1 MAQPTENSGYP
12 EPKTIDQTISLCR
25 LLVGC
30 FALAPAI
37 FGVIVLAMNAAS
49 GPIAGAN
56 AMIGQILG
64 GVAAVLLLV
73 NAVIGAVRWRLLA
86 GERDRGEAPSPARV
100 TSAVIVRGALV
111 EGPALLGAVAAL
123 LGGSA
128 YLFVT
133 LAGCALLVIMWV
145 RMPDD
150 LRNMVGALDR
160 NPYRWER

>member
-1 MAQPTENSGYP
+1 M
-12 EPKTIDQTISLCR
+12 
-25 LLVGC
+25 GC

-37 FGVIVLAMNAAS
+37 FGVIVLTMNAAS

-56 AMIGQILG
+56 STIGQVLG

-73 NAVIGAVRWRLLA
+73 NAVIGAFRWRMLA
-86 GERDRGEAPSPARV
+86 GERDRDRGEAPTPARL
-100 TSAVIVRGALV
+100 TSAVIMRGALV
-111 EGPALLGAVAAL
+111 EGPALLAAVAAL
-123 LGGSA
+123 LGGSV

-145 RMPDD
+145 RLPDS
-150 LRNMVGALDR
+150 LRNMVGAFDR

>member
-1 MAQPTENSGYP
+1 MTQPTESSGRT
-12 EPKTIDQTISLCR
+12 EPKTIEQAISLCR

-30 FALAPAI
+30 FALAPGL
-37 FGVIVLAMNAAS
+37 FGVIVLAMNTAS

-56 AMIGQILG
+56 TMIGQVLG
-64 GVAAVLLLV
+64 GVSAVLLLV
-73 NAVIGAVRWRLLA
+73 NAVIGSIRWRMLA
-86 GERDRGEAPSPARV
+86 GERDRGEVPSPARV